1 MRLRHGLPLVMAL
14 VALAGC
20 NDSAAPKQSAR
31 AHAKP
36 AAEAPPADEIDLGA
50 VDVPSRRKKKPASA
64 RKREEELAKL
74 ERESKQGDTGPTS
87 GAPSD
92 DEVRRELAELE
103 RKGGMTKSGIRLGT
117 DGLAFAP
124 PDAPP
129 EVEKVIRAGNVV
141 ARAPYRWGGGHGRW
155 LDSGYDCSGSVSFAL
170 FAAGLLDGPLDS
182 SGLARWGKPGP
193 GKWITVFA
201 NDGHVFMAV
210 GGLRFD
216 TSGRDSSTG
225 GSRWQ
230 LNPRGTSGFSVR
242 HWPGL

>member
-1 MRLRHGLPLVMAL
+1 MRILLAILAALL
-14 VALAGC
+14 VAGC
-20 NDSAAPKQSAR
+20 SDGAQPEPDSV
-31 AHAKP
+31 HEKP
-36 AAEAPPADEIDLGA
+36 AAAKKATPDEIDLGD
-50 VDVPSRRKKKPASA
+50 VDVPSRKKDRES
-64 RKREEELAKL
+64 KREDEVAKL
-74 ERESKQGDTGPTS
+74 ERESKQGDDGPSS

-103 RKGGMTKSGIRLGT
+103 RKGGLTKSGMRLGP
-117 DGLAFAP
+117 DGLAYAP
-124 PDAPP
+124 PDAPA

-155 LDSGYDCSGSVSFAL
+155 LDDGYDCSGSVSFAL
-170 FAAGLLDGPLDS
+170 FAGGLLDGPLNS
-182 SGLARWGKPGP
+182 SGLARWGKRGP

-216 TSGRDSSTG
+216 TSGRDSRNG

-230 LNPRGTSGFSVR
+230 LNPRGTGGFAVR

>member
-1 MRLRHGLPLVMAL
+1 MR
-14 VALAGC
+14 
-20 NDSAAPKQSAR
+20 Q
-31 AHAKP
+31 
-36 AAEAPPADEIDLGA
+36 
-50 VDVPSRRKKKPASA
+50 
-64 RKREEELAKL
+64 EL
-74 ERESKQGDTGPTS
+74 E
-87 GAPSD
+87 
-92 DEVRRELAELE
+92 ELE
-103 RKGGMTKSGIRLGT
+103 RKGGLTKSGIRLSP
-117 DGLAFAP
+117 DGLAYAP

-141 ARAPYRWGGGHGRW
+141 ARTPYRWGGGHGRW
-155 LDSGYDCSGSVSFAL
+155 LDDGYDCSGSVSFAL
-170 FAAGLLDGPLDS
+170 FAGGLLDGPLNS

-216 TSGRDSSTG
+216 TSGRDSRNG

-230 LNPRGTSGFSVR
+230 LNPRGTAGFTVR